1 MFKPKLVITIM
12 IRVIHPLNEF
22 LISFDL
28 RGHIFRVNVE
38 FATYVHGYPRKK
50 NRAQGLLSVI
60 FFQNY

>member
-38 FATYVHGYPRKK
+38 FATYVHDHPRKK
-50 NRAQGLLSVI
+50 FELKGYFR
-60 FFQNY
+60 